1 MGLNLETIAD
11 EMADHIVAMSK
22 IDGFKDYARQRLKEL
37 VSQEQGLF
45 DNLSALVKQKL
56 ETENERNS

>member
-1 MGLNLETIAD
+1 MQLDKICD

-22 IDGFKDYARQRLKEL
+22 VDGFKDYARQRLKEL
-37 VSQEQGLF
+37 AQEPIF
-45 DNLSALVKQKL
+45 DGIIELVKTKL